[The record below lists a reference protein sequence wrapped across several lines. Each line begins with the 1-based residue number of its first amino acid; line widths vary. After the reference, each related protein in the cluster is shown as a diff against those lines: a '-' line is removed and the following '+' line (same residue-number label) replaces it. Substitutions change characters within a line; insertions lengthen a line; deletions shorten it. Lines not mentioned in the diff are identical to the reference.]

1 VEHVFVRRRHTSI
14 KSWLDV
20 TWDEIREAEKHGEKF
35 MEFELT
41 DIFESASI
49 YGRALDN
56 LVENN
61 IKYVL
66 EREGLLPK
74 GYDVVIPATAL
85 TWSCNNGSCIYTAH
99 FAVYDETGNNIVA
112 RGVAYGLM
120 HIYDDNTAELMDM
133 TVEMPTDHVK
143 KLKSLAERLKSLA
156 RQPAL
161 EVRKHGK
168 LRRDNQEADG

>member
-1 VEHVFVRRRHTSI
+1 MFVKRRKSVFEEL
-14 KSWLDV
+14 KNV
-20 TWDEIREAEKHGEKF
+20 TWKDIEEAEKRKEKE

-49 YGRALDN
+49 YGRAFDN
-56 LVENN
+56 LVEKN

-66 EREGLLPK
+66 QREGLLPK

-85 TWSCNNGSCIYTAH
+85 TWSCDNGSCIYTAH

-120 HIYDDNTAELMDM
+120 NIYDDNTAELMDM
-133 TVEMPTDHVK
+133 TVEMLTEHVK
-143 KLKSLAERLKSLA
+143 KLKSLAERLKASLA
-156 RQPAL
+156 
-161 EVRKHGK
+161 HIFMG
-168 LRRDNQEADG
+168 